1 MTAYGASE
9 FPTVSPYFPDKLR
22 NYGPLYQPTPH
33 VLVVNYIYELPN
45 LGQRMKFKAL
55 GLVTDHWSIS
65 GLTQW
70 RSNLRVAAPAISF
83 TGNTATN
90 PLMNWT
96 GSYASGN
103 EAARMMVV
111 ANPQLPSSQ
120 VSFVGNTPLV
130 QAPGANANGTPGN
143 QILNESAFVIPYP
156 CSFTPGATPQQ
167 GIGQS
172 FSCFGNAGAHFLAQR
187 LIMQE
192 KLFQG
197 GNRLV
202 DCFLSPGKPKRR
214 LLDQVADEACQL
226 LPPVS
231 DDRLSRLFQRLG
243 QHADTMADAAV
254 GLPNQLLQP

>member
-1 MTAYGASE
+1 
-9 FPTVSPYFPDKLR
+9 
-22 NYGPLYQPTPH
+22 
-33 VLVVNYIYELPN
+33 
-45 LGQRMKFKAL
+45 
-55 GLVTDHWSIS
+55 HWSIS

-70 RSNLRVAAPAISF
+70 RSNLRVGAPAISF

-156 CSFTPGATPQQ
+156 RTFAPRPTPHQVIRPPFSSFLHP
-167 GIGQS
+167 
-172 FSCFGNAGAHFLAQR
+172 R
-187 LIMQE
+187 
-192 KLFQG
+192 
-197 GNRLV
+197 
-202 DCFLSPGKPKRR
+202 
-214 LLDQVADEACQL
+214 
-226 LPPVS
+226 
-231 DDRLSRLFQRLG
+231 
-243 QHADTMADAAV
+243 
-254 GLPNQLLQP
+254 